1 MPGGSTLA
9 GRFVW
14 HDLMTTDVATSLA
27 FYGAVFPE
35 WTISRVE
42 MGDAGIYHLINVDG
56 QDVGGIVELPG
67 QAGLSSHWIPYV
79 AVDDC
84 AEAVKSCT
92 KLGGTTVLPPVNIP
106 NVGVSAVLQDDQGA
120 VFKPF
125 EPAKDMTR
133 ADMAASG
140 QFTFD
145 ALLTADISRSRSF
158 YQTVFGWSS
167 IEVPMGNAG
176 SYVLFRI
183 GDQDVAGAMMM
194 PVDAQAAPHWLTYLY
209 AENIDERSKQVEHVG
224 GTTQAKPR
232 DIPGVGRFA
241 VHTDPS
247 GATFALFLK
256 AR

>member
-1 MPGGSTLA
+1 MPAGSTLT
-9 GRFVW
+9 GHFVW
-14 HDLMTTDVATSLA
+14 HDLMTTDLTTAVT

-35 WTISRVE
+35 WKISSVE
-42 MGDAGIYHLINVDG
+42 MGEAGTYHLINVDG
-56 QDVGGIVELPG
+56 QDVGGIVELPE

-84 AEAVKSCT
+84 DVAVRSCT
-92 KLGGTTVLPPVNIP
+92 ELGGTAVLPPVEIP
-106 NVGVSAVLQDDQGA
+106 NVGVSAVLRDDQGA

-125 EPAKDMTR
+125 EPTRDITR

-145 ALLTADISRSRSF
+145 ELLTADLSRSRSF

-167 IEVPMGNAG
+167 IEVPMGNTD
-176 SYVLFRI
+176 SYVLFRL

-194 PVDAQAAPHWLTYLY
+194 PADAQAAPHWLTYLY
-209 AENIDERSKQVEHVG
+209 AENIDERSDQVEDLG

-241 VHTDPS
+241 VHTDPN